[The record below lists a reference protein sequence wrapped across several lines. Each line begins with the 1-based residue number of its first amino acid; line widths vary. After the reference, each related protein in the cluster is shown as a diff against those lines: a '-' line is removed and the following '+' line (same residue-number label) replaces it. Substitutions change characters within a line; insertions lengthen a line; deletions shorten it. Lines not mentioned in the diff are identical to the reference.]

1 MNGCEGNTVFCSPY
15 RPAQSRSTSTVKP
28 KLEMGGDSVSDQSW
42 SMLNWH
48 PVTYGLSTTGMIA
61 AVVLILV
68 IGWCCLRHGGKKLL
82 GKLWAPLPPPESAAS
97 QPEVRF
103 VPPRSW
109 GAPSLMPQ
117 GLPTYNAPIAA
128 SMPSLAPST
137 TPSSPPMYDE
147 LSKMSSQ
154 LDKMSLQDS
163 IIKNNQYRMLQ
174 KLEKA
179 EQFNEQ

>member
-1 MNGCEGNTVFCSPY
+1 
-15 RPAQSRSTSTVKP
+15 
-28 KLEMGGDSVSDQSW
+28 
-42 SMLNWH
+42 
-48 PVTYGLSTTGMIA
+48 
-61 AVVLILV
+61 
-68 IGWCCLRHGGKKLL
+68 
-82 GKLWAPLPPPESAAS
+82 
-97 QPEVRF
+97 
-103 VPPRSW
+103 
-109 GAPSLMPQ
+109 MPQ

-137 TPSSPPMYDE
+137 TPSSPPMYEE

>member
-1 MNGCEGNTVFCSPY
+1 MAPCHIWPFNYGNDF
-15 RPAQSRSTSTVKP
+15 
-28 KLEMGGDSVSDQSW
+28 
-42 SMLNWH
+42 
-48 PVTYGLSTTGMIA
+48 

-68 IGWCCLRHGGKKLL
+68 LGWCCLQHGGKKLL
-82 GKLWAPLPPPESAAS
+82 GKIRAPHTQPEVVAS

-117 GLPTYNAPIAA
+117 GLRTYNAPIAA

-137 TPSSPPMYDE
+137 TPSSPPMYKE

-163 IIKNNQYRMLQ
+163 IINQYRMLQ
-174 KLEKA
+174 KLEMA

>member
-1 MNGCEGNTVFCSPY
+1 MQGCEGNTVFCLPY
-15 RPAQSRSTSTVKP
+15 RPAQSQSTSTVKP

-48 PVTYGLSTTGMIA
+48 PVTYGLSTTGMIF

-68 IGWCCLRHGGKKLL
+68 LGWCCLRHGGKKLL
-82 GKLWAPLPPPESAAS
+82 GKIRAPHTQTEVVAS

-109 GAPSLMPQ
+109 GATSFMPQ
-117 GLPTYNAPIAA
+117 GLPTYNAPTAA
-128 SMPSLAPST
+128 SMPSLTPST
-137 TPSSPPMYDE
+137 TPSSPPMYEE

-163 IIKNNQYRMLQ
+163 II
-174 KLEKA
+174 
-179 EQFNEQ
+179 

>member
-1 MNGCEGNTVFCSPY
+1 
-15 RPAQSRSTSTVKP
+15 
-28 KLEMGGDSVSDQSW
+28 MGGDSVSDQSW

-48 PVTYGLSTTGMIA
+48 PVTYGLSTMGMIF

-68 IGWCCLRHGGKKLL
+68 LGWCCLRHGRKKLL
-82 GKLWAPLPPPESAAS
+82 GKIRAPHTQPEAVAS

-137 TPSSPPMYDE
+137 TPSSPPMYEE
-147 LSKMSSQ
+147 LSKMSTQ